1 MKERI
6 RVYHKDGSLLK
17 DREGNAVELS
27 AVEMTDGWMED
38 CFVQTT
44 IESAYP
50 INFSIGDYIVYRG
63 ERYELNYDPG
73 KAKTARAGSGRG
85 AFRYENVKLNAL
97 QDELVRAQ
105 FLDVVLGME
114 NTEEQTIPYT
124 ALPKFGFYVQ
134 TVDDLLD
141 RIQANMDEQMG
152 AGLWA
157 LYSRNKER
165 SLQRGCDGAVW
176 EEMYGEGTTETI
188 IDSAAL
194 TIDNQNCWNALA
206 LVNSKWDIN
215 FVVRGRNVFVD
226 TMGLEVPYE
235 FVYGKRRGL
244 YEITQTADDSQAVTT
259 RLRAYG
265 SEKNLPTHYYANLCV
280 DVFGETSKI
289 SHLASSTEA
298 VLHITIPSLSW
309 AAAGSYFTSVRDG
322 STAESREYNV
332 TVKSGNI
339 EGRGCAV
346 SSARKEGEG
355 TVTIILN
362 SLNDEYGMTVKNVED
377 FYTAVMKERKVYFL
391 QGVNKQSFPSKNMT
405 VSTDQMPSHM
415 AVTRLM
421 LPGFPKMS
429 VKEWWDTQ
437 ATEEEKAWINPSGK
451 EHLLSE
457 LKNRPYVDSVN
468 IKELG
473 VRNGSVMF
481 DTENKKE
488 GIIEI
493 YPTIE
498 EMTVDGQRIDEI
510 NSGSD
515 IKDNGIFKDGQTVP
529 PFSVT
534 LSPKINFDINMLKK
548 EDFTI
553 SMKDGKCGGREFK
566 VNGSVKENGVWK
578 LTLDRV
584 KDDALELYFPNK
596 DFQIESGDHF
606 VLTGIEMPDSY
617 VEAAS
622 AKLLKYALAW
632 LDKNDYTR
640 YVFEPKVDEIFMA
653 YQHDKAKADATGKT
667 VSLYETLKS
676 GSLLHFSDTDLKI
689 DKSGVIERLIIREEL
704 GSIPTYDVTIKEDKD
719 VGALQKMQ
727 DAIDTVTMSV
737 KSGLSSAQIEGLIRS
752 RGAKYFLSKTDP
764 DTAQDVI
771 RFLRGLTVGRTG
783 DGYGVTGE
791 GAATLSSCVVESV
804 RNAEATD
811 EDRTIVGGKGFDLYM
826 GKDGKSHLYIDYLT
840 TRTKFFAA
848 SAEVRKVSYS
858 GGTTLFSNAGS
869 TIVKVAHVLDD
880 AGVTVGYKCYAAA
893 DDGTTRTAN
902 WWHVGMMAL
911 CQTFNVKAGET
922 ENLQNRYYW
931 RLVVG
936 TGQETLEDGKLYDYV
951 ILSNKRTFMG
961 SEACVPGQ
969 SLAAVFEEQ
978 EGKTTDDGNNVIAN
992 RMFFGY
998 EPAAD
1003 GGEPDVPQP
1012 YDVIV
1017 QAGDQIQWNR
1027 FGNLIKLTTSTE
1039 DGSDNGNAPAIAMYH
1054 AMGAPYKTGDTVNP
1068 YQWKTLT
1075 SLDSPLLVLKNAKNF
1090 KFFTDDDPDNI
1101 IDPVTVT
1108 YDLVPSS
1115 EYIIRKPNSQTAT
1128 PNDITFTLRKRT
1140 GNVTEDITDGY
1151 LLTAYYTSDGFPQKQ
1166 KKVIT
1171 QLSDIGV
1178 SFYTLRTAY
1187 VVASAEESGETLA
1200 KTDIIILSDGAKGD
1214 TGTSFKVLGYALAHA
1229 KTYAELQQIT
1239 PTDGGLYLV
1248 DDTTGMEGGGK
1259 KPCVVQWK
1267 NGKYIVCDSN
1277 DGDSYKIGEILW
1289 TNTGTYWLD
1298 IGSVKGEG
1306 VVISDMSVTYAIS
1319 DSATVTP
1326 TEWQSAIIAATDAKP
1341 YLWTRTTVTYKDSEG
1356 EHTTV
1361 SYAIAYKGKDA
1372 VEFIVKNAPLVFDT
1386 DENGIVPTN
1395 AVKTATIEVYCA
1407 GKNITSEVKS
1417 VSEGNGHVGCRGIS
1431 TEKDNTVIKAKL
1443 PGYMILKDSALNV
1456 SVTSGYAVVN
1466 IVVGSTTYTQQV
1478 QFLVNVAKFT
1488 GAISADNKKLR
1499 TDYTELTNRVGTVE
1513 TDVNGIPIKT
1523 QGELTKYTS
1532 TIEQTAREISL
1543 KVSTAVVERRNLLPG
1558 SAFRKQ
1564 GEGCG
1569 FMKAKILCSQ
1579 KFEGTNIAL
1588 ADKPQAGGLCWGG
1601 GYSRNIHVTKGKRYT
1616 LTFMARVLSGSADV
1630 LCEIRW
1636 EKSATDGSH
1645 PAGYAGPAGS
1655 ANLGVEKIQSA
1666 EGWHLYQRSFTVPTN
1681 AAYEWVAVWCIKSNS
1696 STANQQ
1702 VCFAH
1707 PILIEGDAKDYV
1719 SWGLSPDDYNY
1730 IGGNLLDNTRT
1741 FAKGG
1746 NLTRMDASVV
1756 TNESYNNGCSVIY
1769 ANAASKYIEMAQWS
1783 VNTIIKKDED
1793 YIFSFMAKGS
1803 GSLSAYMWSGTNL
1816 SIFAEDSEHSTTSSN
1831 ADGGRSMPL
1840 TDEWK
1845 RYWVHW
1851 RSEGTGTPNSILI
1864 RCMQGS
1870 KAWVTIPKL
1879 EVGAT
1884 PTDWIE
1890 SKSGYVEDSGLA
1902 AKMLRTGLDIENG
1915 KITATADKFEVRNN
1929 SGEVTAS
1936 VNKDGLLEVG
1946 AGVFSGSLVGVS
1958 GTFSKLMHVSDTNVY
1973 ISFDQTYGGL
1983 LLKGFTVNDGP
1994 MRIMGDLAVDGDM
2007 NVGVVRSSGIWSQGS
2022 FGALHRVYARIKN
2035 DWLRVYYYAG
2045 NNEKMFAEKRLKTFT
2060 ENGET
2065 IYSVPCYVD
2074 KIHGGFTL
2082 TDPDDDFG
2090 NGAPIDTFVFE
2101 GNGWVNLVYN
2111 FAMYDTQKITVLHTT
2126 GSPTAKIYVCVCGAK
2141 TELRG
2146 GVALQLWKAPQ
2157 GLASPAQSGAGHD
2170 VFVVSRYDN
2179 NWA

>member
-6 RVYHKDGSLLK
+6 RVYHKDGSLLN
-17 DREGNAVELS
+17 DMEGNAVELS

-73 KAKTARAGSGRG
+73 KAKTARAGSDRG

-165 SLQRGCDGAVW
+165 SLQRGCDGTVW
-176 EEMYGEGTTETI
+176 EEMYGKGTTETI

-226 TMGLEVPYE
+226 TTGLEVPYE

-289 SHLASSTEA
+289 SHLASSTNA

-332 TVKSGNI
+332 TVKSGDI
-339 EGRGCAV
+339 EGRGYAV

-362 SLNDEYGMTVKNVED
+362 SSNDEYGMTMNDVED

-391 QGVNKQSFPSKNMT
+391 QGVNKQSFPSKNMIAN
-405 VSTDQMPSHM
+405 TDQMPSHM

-534 LSPKINFDINMLKK
+534 LPPKINFDINMLKK

-596 DFQIESGDHF
+596 DSQIESGDHF
-606 VLTGIEMPDSY
+606 VLTGIEIPDSY

-667 VSLYETLKS
+667 ASLYETLKA
-676 GSLLHFSDTDLKI
+676 GSLLHFSDTDLNI

-719 VGALQKMQ
+719 VGTLQKMQ

-771 RFLRGLTVGRTG
+771 RFLLGLTIGRTE

-848 SAEVRKVSYS
+848 SAEIRKVSYS

-869 TIVKVAHVLDD
+869 TIMKVAHVLDD

-961 SEACVPGQ
+961 SEACVPVTSQKVIGSDGKALVFGDVMIQVTTTGEKQ

-978 EGKTTDDGNNVIAN
+978 EGKTTDDGNNTIAN

-1090 KFFTDDDPDNI
+1090 KFFTDDNPDNI

-1140 GNVTEDITDGY
+1140 GNVTEDMKDGYVLTADYTTTDG
-1151 LLTAYYTSDGFPQKQ
+1151 ASKSG
-1166 KKVIT
+1166 VAINR
-1171 QLSDIGV
+1171 LSDIGV
-1178 SFYTLRTAY
+1178 SFFLLASVTVRATVKADNTTVTL
-1187 VVASAEESGETLA
+1187 TLP
-1200 KTDIIILSDGAKGD
+1200 ILSDGAKGD

-1229 KTYAELQQIT
+1229 KNYADLQKIT
-1239 PTDGGLYLV
+1239 PTENGLYLV
-1248 DDTTGMEGGGK
+1248 DDTTGMEGGSK
-1259 KPCVVQWK
+1259 RPCVVQWK

-1306 VVISDMSVTYAIS
+1306 VVISSMSVTYAIS

-1361 SYAIAYKGKDA
+1361 SYAIAYKGKDGDKGDPGANGKDA

-1386 DENGIVPTN
+1386 DENGVVS
-1395 AVKTATIEVYCA
+1395 ASVSKTATIQVMRS
-1407 GKNITSEVKS
+1407 GKNITSEVRNLFPS
-1417 VSEGNGHVGCRGIS
+1417 NSNIGCGKPTLTKQEDGIGVTIS
-1431 TEKDNTVIKAKL
+1431 GASIN
-1443 PGYMILKDSALNV
+1443 KDSTLGV
-1456 SVTSGYAVVN
+1456 SVTSGYV
-1466 IVVGSTTYTQQV
+1466 IVYMTIGGTLYSQQIP
-1478 QFLVNVAKFT
+1478 FMVNVAKFT

-1564 GEGCG
+1564 NEGCG

-1645 PAGYAGPAGS
+1645 PAGYAGPAGR

-1666 EGWHLYQRSFTVPTN
+1666 EGWHLYQRSFTVPAN

-1702 VCFAH
+1702 VCFAL

-1719 SWGLSPDDYNY
+1719 CWGLSPDDYNY

-1741 FAKGG
+1741 FTKGG

-1793 YIFSFMAKGS
+1793 YMFSFMAKGS
-1803 GSLSAYMWSGTNL
+1803 GSIDAYMWSGSNL
-1816 SIFAEDSEHSTTSSN
+1816 SIFAEDSESATTETSN
-1831 ADGGRSMPL
+1831 DGARRFNITS
-1840 TDEWK
+1840 DWK

-1851 RSEGTGTPNSILI
+1851 RSEGTGTPNYVRI
-1864 RCMQGS
+1864 RCLQGS
-1870 KAWVTIPKL
+1870 KAWVTMPKL
-1879 EVGAT
+1879 ETGAT

-1890 SKSGYVEDSGLA
+1890 SKSGYVEDSSLV
-1902 AKMLRTGLDIENG
+1902 AKMLRTGFDIENG
-1915 KITATADKFEVRNN
+1915 KITATADKFEIRNN
-1929 SGEVTAS
+1929 AGQITAK
-1936 VNKDGLLEVG
+1936 VNKDGLFETNN
-1946 AGVFSGSLVGVS
+1946 AIIS
-1958 GTFSKLMHVSDTNVY
+1958 GTIKAQRGMFGGVIKKSKTVVTPENFLY
-1973 ISFDQTYGGL
+1973 YFQR
-1983 LLKGFTVNDGP
+1983 VNDGLIYYN
-1994 MRIMGDLAVDGDM
+1994 MKWDRLSMFFELKGDFSKFMDDGSDAIAIMFPGIRPEGSYSIEEIEEARSFVGASVCICNSSSTDFGITGDTGHLYDGKLAFASPPLFSGEIIYLTCVAAQGD
-2007 NVGVVRSSGIWSQGS
+2007 N
-2022 FGALHRVYARIKN
+2022 AA
-2035 DWLRVYYYAG
+2035 
-2045 NNEKMFAEKRLKTFT
+2045 
-2060 ENGET
+2060 ET
-2065 IYSVPCYVD
+2065 I
-2074 KIHGGFTL
+2074 GW
-2082 TDPDDDFG
+2082 
-2090 NGAPIDTFVFE
+2090 TFV
-2101 GNGWVNLVYN
+2101 VCH
-2111 FAMYDTQKITVLHTT
+2111 KR
-2126 GSPTAKIYVCVCGAK
+2126 TASK
-2141 TELRG
+2141 
-2146 GVALQLWKAPQ
+2146 
-2157 GLASPAQSGAGHD
+2157 
-2170 VFVVSRYDN
+2170 
-2179 NWA
+2179 